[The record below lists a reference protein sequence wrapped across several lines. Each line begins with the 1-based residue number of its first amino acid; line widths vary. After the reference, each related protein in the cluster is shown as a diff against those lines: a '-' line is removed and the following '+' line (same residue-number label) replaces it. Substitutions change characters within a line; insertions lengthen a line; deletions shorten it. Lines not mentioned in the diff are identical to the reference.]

1 MAISN
6 VSNHSW
12 HQMLP
17 TPSVAVENN
26 SAQNQQ
32 AEHNERDSVQLSDY
46 AKSLLDKANSQAS
59 SSSQDEKDTPENESI
74 QVSSSIG
81 RSSRINGLSREEAVD
96 LYRSIERL
104 S

>member
-1 MAISN
+1 MTISN
-6 VSNHSW
+6 VTNHSW

-32 AEHNERDSVQLSDY
+32 AYKESDSIQLSDY
-46 AKSLLDKANSQAS
+46 AKSLLDNANSQS
-59 SSSQDEKDTPENESI
+59 SSSQQEEQEAPHNESI
-74 QVSSSIG
+74 QVSSSVG